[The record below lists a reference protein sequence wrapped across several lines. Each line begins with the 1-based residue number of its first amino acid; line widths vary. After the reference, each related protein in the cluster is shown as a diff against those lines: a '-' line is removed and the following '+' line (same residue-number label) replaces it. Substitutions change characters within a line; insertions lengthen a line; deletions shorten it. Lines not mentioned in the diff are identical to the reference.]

1 MLMELL
7 QKKITF
13 ILARIKS
20 FFVRSQSQSLTDFAP
35 VKHVAIIMDGNNR
48 WAKKRA
54 LPGFSGHQAG
64 VDAIRKILQASDKK
78 GIEVLTLFAFSS
90 ENWNRPEVEVS
101 TLMSLFLTYL
111 KKEVSQLHENGVRVR
126 FVGRRDRFSD
136 EIRQQME
143 YAESLTLGNTENT
156 LVLAV
161 DFGGRWDIS
170 HAAEMM
176 AVDVRSGSLQVA
188 DINESTLHRYTSLS
202 DLPAV
207 DLCIRTGGEFRISN
221 FLLWQLSYTELY
233 FTDCLW
239 PDFNESEF
247 DKALFEYSLRQRRF
261 GLSAEQAI
269 LLNDVTS
276 DVGANDCSIN
286 DAKHTSVGP

>member
-1 MLMELL
+1 MKLMLE
-7 QKKITF
+7 KISL
-13 ILARIKS
+13 ILIRIRD
-20 FFVRSQSQSLTDFAP
+20 FFVGSQSQSLTELVP

-54 LPGFSGHQAG
+54 LPGFTGHQVG
-64 VDAIRKILQASDKK
+64 VDAIRKILQACDKK

-90 ENWNRPEVEVS
+90 ENWSRPEDEVS
-101 TLMSLFLTYL
+101 ALMSLFLTYL
-111 KKEVSQLHENGVRVR
+111 KKEVASLHENGVRIR
-126 FVGRRDRFSD
+126 FIGRRDRFSN
-136 EIRQQME
+136 EIRQEME
-143 YAESLTLGNTENT
+143 YAESLTQGNKEKT

-170 HAAEMM
+170 HAAASM
-176 AVDVRSGSLQVA
+176 ADDVCSGSLQIS
-188 DINESTLHRYTSLS
+188 DINELTLDRYMSLS

-207 DLCIRTGGEFRISN
+207 DLCIRTGGEYRISN
-221 FLLWQLSYTELY
+221 FLLWQLSYAELY

-247 DKALFEYSLRQRRF
+247 DKALFQYSLRQRRF
-261 GLSAEQAI
+261 GLSAEQAVLI
-269 LLNDVTS
+269 NDVTS

-286 DAKHTSVGP
+286 DAKHSSVGQ

>member
-1 MLMELL
+1 MLMKLL
-7 QKKITF
+7 LEKINF
-13 ILARIKS
+13 ILMRIQG
-20 FFVRSQSQSLTDFAP
+20 FFVGSQSQSLTEP
-35 VKHVAIIMDGNNR
+35 GTVKHVAIIMDGNNR

-54 LPGFSGHQAG
+54 LPGFTGHQAG
-64 VDAIRKILQASDKK
+64 ADAIRTILQACDKK

-90 ENWNRPEVEVS
+90 ENWNRPEDEVS
-101 TLMSLFLTYL
+101 ALMSLFLTYL
-111 KKEVSQLHENGVRVR
+111 KKEVASLNENGVRIR
-126 FVGRRDRFSD
+126 FIGRRDRFSD
-136 EIRQQME
+136 EIRQEME
-143 YAESLTLGNTENT
+143 YSESLTKGNIEKT

-170 HAAEMM
+170 HAAASM
-176 AVDVRSGSLQVA
+176 ADDVRSGSLKIA
-188 DINESTLHRYTSLS
+188 EINESTLHRYMSLS

-207 DLCIRTGGEFRISN
+207 DLCIRTGGEYRISN

-247 DKALFEYSLRQRRF
+247 NKALFHYSLRQRRF
-261 GLSAEQAI
+261 GLSADQAV

-276 DVGANDCSIN
+276 YVGTHDCSIN
-286 DAKHTSVGP
+286 DAKHSSVGQ

>member
-1 MLMELL
+1 MKLL
-7 QKKITF
+7 LEKISL
-13 ILARIKS
+13 ILVRIQD
-20 FFVRSQSQSLTDFAP
+20 FFVGSQSQSLTELAP

-54 LPGFSGHQAG
+54 LPGFTGHQVGA
-64 VDAIRKILQASDKK
+64 DAIRKVLQACDKK

-90 ENWNRPEVEVS
+90 ENWNRPEDEVS
-101 TLMSLFLTYL
+101 ALMSLFLTYL
-111 KKEVSQLHENGVRVR
+111 KKEVASLHENGVRIR
-126 FVGRRDRFSD
+126 FIGRRDRFSN
-136 EIRQQME
+136 EIRQEME
-143 YAESLTLGNTENT
+143 YAESLTQGNREKT

-170 HAAEMM
+170 HAAASM
-176 AVDVRSGSLQVA
+176 ADDVCSGSLQIA
-188 DINESTLHRYTSLS
+188 DINELTLDRYMSLS

-207 DLCIRTGGEFRISN
+207 DLCIRTGGEYRISN
-221 FLLWQLSYTELY
+221 FLLWQLSYAELY

-247 DKALFEYSLRQRRF
+247 DKALFQYSLRQRRF
-261 GLSAEQAI
+261 GLSAEQAVLI
-269 LLNDVTS
+269 NHVIS

-286 DAKHTSVGP
+286 DAKHSSVGQ